1 MICRAFLDYLIV
13 IKVLLIIMDVDTMV
27 LITVSLPAVDT
38 VALMTTVT
46 LRDMDMD
53 MDMVLVTMA
62 LLITAIME
70 AINVIS
76 VAALRLTETLFIM
89 DVPPM
94 IYLIA
99 AAMGV
104 GDMDIFR

>member
-27 LITVSLPAVDT
+27 LITVALPAVDT

-46 LRDMDMD
+46 LRDMD

-89 DVPPM
+89 DVPPL
-94 IYLIA
+94 IFLIA

>member
-1 MICRAFLDYLIV
+1 MICREFLDYLIV

-27 LITVSLPAVDT
+27 LITVSLPAVYT

-46 LRDMDMD
+46 LRDMD

-89 DVPPM
+89 DVPPL
-94 IYLIA
+94 IFLIA

>member
-1 MICRAFLDYLIV
+1 MICREFLDYLIV

-27 LITVSLPAVDT
+27 LITVALPAVDT

-46 LRDMDMD
+46 LRDMD

-89 DVPPM
+89 DVPPL
-94 IYLIA
+94 IFLIA

>member
-1 MICRAFLDYLIV
+1 
-13 IKVLLIIMDVDTMV
+13 MDVDTMV
-27 LITVSLPAVDT
+27 LITVALPAVDT

-53 MDMVLVTMA
+53 MDMDMVLITMA

-104 GDMDIFR
+104 

>member
-1 MICRAFLDYLIV
+1 MICREFLDYLIV

-27 LITVSLPAVDT
+27 LITVSLPAVYT

-46 LRDMDMD
+46 LRDMD